1 MIRGT
6 DLIRTGDPAEVDAAF
21 DRGAAAVKAE
31 QRLYA
36 RAVAGRRRAGAVRRG
51 CRAAFFGRAPT
62 FRPSRV

>member
-21 DRGAAAVKAE
+21 DRGAAVKAE
-31 QRLYA
+31 LRLYV
-36 RAVAGRRRAGAVRRG
+36 RAVAGRRRAGAVRWG
-51 CRAAFFGRAPT
+51 CRAAFLGRAPT